1 MGFSEIPSLG
11 KTRFT
16 EFLIRE
22 NSLDAAGFQD
32 WAFCPGM
39 LFNSL
44 ETWWGD
50 RGKRDRPHE
59 GLDLCLYRDHEE
71 RVYSLDKKTKIPVM
85 YDGIVVRV
93 VNDFLGMSVIVE
105 HQMPGGENG
114 KFCTI
119 YGHMILDNTIQVGKI
134 IEEGDIIGNLADT
147 SKSKASILPHL
158 HITLGWA
165 PKKIEYD
172 KLTWRRIGTGN
183 DLKLLDP
190 LQVLDWDYLELEAS
204 LRPCRDL

>member
-1 MGFSEIPSLG
+1 MGFDEIPSLG

-16 EFLIRE
+16 EFFIQK
-22 NSLDAAGFQD
+22 NSLDTAGFQG

-39 LFNSL
+39 LFNSG

-59 GLDLCLYRDHEE
+59 GLDLCLYRDREG
-71 RVYSLDKKTKIPVM
+71 RVCSLDQETKIPVA

-93 VNDFLGMSVIVE
+93 INDFLGMSMIVE
-105 HQMPGGENG
+105 HHLPGMEQGA
-114 KFCTI
+114 FCSI
-119 YGHMILDNTIQVGKI
+119 YGHMMLNENIMIGKPI
-134 IEEGDIIGNLADT
+134 KEGEIIGNLADT
-147 SKSKASILPHL
+147 SKSKAGILPHL

-165 PKKIEYD
+165 SKKILYD
-172 KLTWRRIGTGN
+172 GLTWRKIGAGN

-190 LQVLDWDYLELEAS
+190 LQVLDWDYQELES
-204 LRPCRDL
+204 NLRPCRDL